1 MFRIAM
7 QSLAFRKGSFLASFI
22 SLFFG
27 ATILLACGGLMETG
41 IRGAVP
47 PQRLAAA
54 PLVVTGDQHTGN
66 KVLPSRVRLTDDLV
80 TTVQHLP
87 GVQRAVPDVSFPVVP
102 LNGARP
108 AAGTDLQ
115 GHGWSAGQLA
125 GYTPGEGGAPNA
137 SDEVLLD
144 TALAKRLGVRTGDKV
159 QLAVAGRQ
167 QEYRVSGVATGGAGV
182 DASAFYFSD
191 RQAAELL
198 GHDGRV
204 DSIAVV
210 PSTADDGALRK
221 ALKAAVAG
229 KAAVVLSGD
238 DRGTAEFP
246 DALAAPTRLISMSAV
261 FGGIAVLVAVF
272 VVGSTLALLAQQRQR
287 EMALLRAIGTTPQ
300 QVRRMVVGE
309 TLVIA
314 LAASLIAL
322 LPGWFAGEWMLGR
335 LQDGGVIAPQVEYH
349 EGWIPMLVGGAVSL
363 LSAVG
368 AAFIAARGAARAR
381 PAEALAEAALQ
392 RRWLSTPRLLLALL
406 CFAGGTALAVVTST
420 VMHGTIAASTAGPS
434 AMLWAG
440 GLALIGPGLTRV
452 LTAVLH
458 PVLRGLGGLSGYL
471 AVRNAKARRIRVA
484 GAVTPVMLATGL
496 ATALIYLQTSQA
508 LVAHQ
513 VSTDLLG
520 ADAVVSSA
528 TGGMAPQTVAQIAGL
543 PGVRA
548 ASPYLTSEAFR
559 VTPATAD
566 DHGNVDRLPVTG
578 VAADAADK
586 VLTVR
591 PTAGSFDRLT
601 GDSVV
606 LPTSWTAKKGQ
617 EVGGTVTLQLGDGA
631 SVPLRVVGSFEA
643 KPGFDTAFLPAALML
658 EHSDT
663 GLVPQILVSTDPGT
677 STDTLRASLG
687 GVGGVPGSLRA
698 TELSTAK
705 AQSGDS
711 GTSAWINYLLAGTI
725 VGYAVISLVN
735 TLIISASERRREF
748 ALQRLVGST
757 TAQILRMM
765 AVEALLVAVSGAFL
779 GTLVGVATL
788 VPFSLALN
796 GSPWPQGSLWIYLA
810 VIGSVGVLTFAA
822 TLLPTR
828 MTLRTRPAEVI
839 AAT

>member
-22 SLFFG
+22 ALFFG

-54 PLVVTGDQHTGN
+54 RFVVTGDQHTGRDI
-66 KVLPSRVRLTDDLV
+66 LPAQVRLADDLV

-87 GVQRAVPDVSFPVVP
+87 GVQQAVPDLSFPVVP
-102 LNGARP
+102 LNGAHP
-108 AAGTDLQ
+108 AAGTDLE

-125 GYTPGEGGAPNA
+125 GYTPREGKAPSA

-144 TALAKRLGVRTGDKV
+144 DALAKRLGVRTGDRV

-167 QEYRVSGVATGGAGV
+167 QAFRVSGVAAGATV
-182 DASAFYFSD
+182 DTSAFYFSD
-191 RQAAELL
+191 QQAGVLL
-198 GHDGRV
+198 GHAGQV

-210 PSTADDGALRK
+210 PSTTDYGALK
-221 ALKAAVAG
+221 QALKTAVAG
-229 KAAVVLSGD
+229 KSAVVLSGD

-314 LAASLIAL
+314 LAASLVAL
-322 LPGWFAGEWMLGR
+322 LPGWYAGEWMLAR
-335 LQDGGVIAPQVEYH
+335 LADGGVIAPQVVYH
-349 EGWIPMLVGGAVSL
+349 EGWIPMLVAGVVSL

-368 AAFIAARGAARAR
+368 AAFIAARGAAKAR

-406 CFAGGTALAVVTST
+406 CFAGGTALAIVTAT

-440 GLALIGPGLTRV
+440 GLALIAPGLTRV

-458 PVLRGLGGLSGYL
+458 PLLRLGGLSGYL

-496 ATALIYLQTSQA
+496 ATALIYLQTSQS

-513 VSTDLLG
+513 ISTQLLA
-520 ADAVVSSA
+520 ADAVVSSS
-528 TGGMAPQTVAQIAGL
+528 TGGMQPQTVEQIAAL

-548 ASPYLTSEAFR
+548 ASAYLTSEAFQ
-559 VTPATAD
+559 VVPATEH
-566 DHGNVDRLPVTG
+566 DHGSVNKLPVTG
-578 VAADAADK
+578 VAGSAAEQ

-591 PTAGSFDRLT
+591 PTAGSFAQLT

-606 LPTSWTAKKGQ
+606 LPTSWTSKKGQ
-617 EVGGTVTLQLGDGA
+617 GVGSTVVLQLGDGA

-643 KPGFDTAFLPAALML
+643 KPGFDTAFLPADLLLA
-658 EHSDT
+658 HTST

-677 STDTLRASLG
+677 APDGLRGPLA
-687 GVGGVPGSLRA
+687 GVGGVPGSLRM
-698 TELSTAK
+698 TELSS
-705 AQSGDS
+705 AQAQAGDS

-735 TLIISASERRREF
+735 TLIISAAERRREF

-765 AVEALLVAVSGAFL
+765 TVEALLVAVSGAFL

-788 VPFSLALN
+788 VPFSLALD
-796 GSPWPQGSLWIYLA
+796 GTPWPQGSLWIYLA